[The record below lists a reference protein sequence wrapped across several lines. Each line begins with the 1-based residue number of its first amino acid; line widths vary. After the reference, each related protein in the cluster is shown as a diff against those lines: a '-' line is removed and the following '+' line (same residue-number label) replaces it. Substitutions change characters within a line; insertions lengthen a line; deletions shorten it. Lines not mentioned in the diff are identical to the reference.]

1 MMDSNLKKGHFGSV
15 FLESTEPLRQARDR
29 LGTTEKELLG
39 CAFSPGLM
47 LL

>member
-1 MMDSNLKKGHFGSV
+1 MMESHLKKGHFGSV
-15 FLESTEPLRQARDR
+15 FSESIEPLKPARDR